1 MIVRRMDAEATAAEP
16 DRDHEALTP
25 RQAQEG
31 FPMPQILEH
40 PTATTVFDREDAAEH
55 PHEQVIFCEDAAT
68 GLQAIIGIHS
78 TVRGPALGGTRF
90 YPYPDQGAAL
100 TDVLRLSRGM
110 TYKAAVAGVD
120 LGGGKAVIIGDPNRI
135 KTPGLLRAYGRFI
148 DTLGGRYISAG
159 DVGTNTDDLDIIGE
173 ATNHVV
179 GRSAR
184 TGGSGDSAPMT
195 ALGVFQSMRAAADGV
210 WRTPSL
216 AGRTVGVEGL
226 GKVGT
231 ELVALLHADGAR
243 IVVADVDPDAVR
255 RVCDRFP
262 EVSVAERIL
271 GDDLDVYAP
280 CALGGTLTTDTASTL
295 AAEIVCGAANNQLWT
310 ADVEQIL
317 TDRGVVWVPD
327 YVANAGGLIQVAGE
341 LRRASAERIRTEVDA
356 IYHTV
361 SSLLEQSRTE
371 SILPGRAADRIAE
384 ERIWSVRGA

>member
-1 MIVRRMDAEATAAEP
+1 
-16 DRDHEALTP
+16 
-25 RQAQEG
+25 
-31 FPMPQILEH
+31 MPQILEH
-40 PTATTVFDREDAAEH
+40 ATATTVFDREDASEH

-159 DVGTNTDDLDIIGE
+159 DVGTNTADLDIIGE
-173 ATNHVV
+173 VTNHVV

-195 ALGVFQSMRAAADGV
+195 ALGVFQSMRAAADSI
-210 WRTPSL
+210 WRAPSL

-255 RVCDRFP
+255 RVRDRFP
-262 EVSVAERIL
+262 DVSVAAHVL
-271 GDDLDVYAP
+271 GADLDVYAP

-295 AAEIVCGAANNQLWT
+295 TARIVCGAANNQLWT
-310 ADVEQIL
+310 PDVEQIL

-356 IYHTV
+356 IYDTV

-384 ERIWSVRGA
+384 ERIWSARGA